1 MKTGEIR
8 LFKITIFSIRNCG
21 LKPTEDNPNMI
32 EIRIRKAKRSGCDDH
47 VEGCRYFEMVDM
59 ESDVHL
65 ICKPGY
71 IHEVKAEG
79 LAQGCGISKLLI
91 QLCLNEANIHQVNHD
106 RNQAMNILRA
116 DDLAHT
122 KTWVKSN
129 CENIACFSDFPKF
142 YMGSLYL
149 KSAISSNY
157 DSAFIKLSDSSIYP
171 PEGPTCTEELL
182 ERYNGNGE
190 MEHNG
195 NTVNVYRVPWFV
207 CYPKQGIRCINNYL

>member
-8 LFKITIFSIRNCG
+8 LFKIDIFSIKNCG
-21 LKPTEDNPNMI
+21 LKPTEDNPNLI
-32 EIRIRKAKRSGCDDH
+32 EIKIRKAKRTGCDDN

-65 ICKPGY
+65 ICKPGC
-71 IHEVKAEG
+71 IHEVKAGG

-116 DDLAHT
+116 DDLATT
-122 KTWVKSN
+122 KSWVKSN
-129 CENIACFSDFPKF
+129 CEKIVYISNLPKF
-142 YMGSLYL
+142 YVGSLYL

-157 DSAFIKLSDSSIYP
+157 DSAFIKLSDSRIYP
-171 PEGPTCTEELL
+171 PEGATCTEELL
-182 ERYNGNGE
+182 NRYNGNGG
-190 MEHNG
+190 MESNG
-195 NTVNVYRVPWFV
+195 NTVNVYQKPWFV
-207 CYPKQGIRCINNYL
+207 CYPKEEIQCISN